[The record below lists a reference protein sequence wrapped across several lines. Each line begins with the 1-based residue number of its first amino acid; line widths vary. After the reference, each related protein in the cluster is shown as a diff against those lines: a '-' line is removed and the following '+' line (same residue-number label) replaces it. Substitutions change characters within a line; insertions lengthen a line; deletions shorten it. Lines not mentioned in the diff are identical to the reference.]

1 MFPDRFTTALE
12 DCEHI
17 ILGLLISDAYDEQ
30 LQDLIDNYG
39 SDLVEEAYENIY
51 NNYSSLL
58 ARF

>member
-12 DCEHI
+12 HYEHI
-17 ILGLLISDAYDEQ
+17 IFSLLISDAYDEQ

-39 SDLVEEAYENIY
+39 SDLVEEAYENIC